1 MTPSGAMRSI
11 VLGTGSEVPA
21 GVLANSAF
29 RELVDTSD
37 SWIKARTGI
46 KERRILEA
54 DKSNADMAR
63 AAASRALE
71 DAGIPASDLDAIIVG
86 TVTPDYIFPSSACLL
101 EHMLGTKGA
110 IAFDVSAACTGFLS
124 ALAVGDSFVRS
135 GSARRVLVVGS
146 DVLSRMVNWEDRNTC
161 VLYGDAAGAVVLG
174 AGNGDG
180 RGILA
185 TRLRSDGAFAKSLY
199 VPAGGSK
206 RPATCET
213 IRNKENTLC
222 MDGKEVFRSAVR
234 NLEEISREA
243 VEAAGLEISD
253 IALVVPHQGNFRIV
267 VAVAGKLGIPIERI
281 VVNLD
286 RYGNTSAA
294 SVPLGLDEARRGG
307 RIRAGDAVLLCAFGA
322 GFTWGASVIR
332 F

>member
-1 MTPSGAMRSI
+1 VTSSGVVRSI
-11 VLGTGSEVPA
+11 VLGTGSELPPE
-21 GVLANSAF
+21 VLANAAF
-29 RELVDTSD
+29 REIVDTSD
-37 SWIKARTGI
+37 SWIRSRTGI
-46 KERRILEA
+46 KQRRILEA
-54 DKSNADMAR
+54 GKGNADMAY
-63 AAASRALE
+63 AAAARALE
-71 DAGIPASDLDAIIVG
+71 DAGLAASDLDAIIVG

-101 EHMLGTKGA
+101 ENMLGAKGA
-110 IAFDVSAACTGFLS
+110 IAFDVSAACTGFLN

-135 GSARRVLVVGS
+135 GTARRVLVVGS
-146 DVLSRMVNWEDRNTC
+146 DVLSRMVNWEDRSTC
-161 VLYGDAAGAVVLG
+161 VLFGDAAGAVVLG

-185 TRLRSDGAFAKSLY
+185 TRLKSDGAFAKSLY

-213 IRNKENTLC
+213 IRNKENMLC
-222 MDGKEVFRSAVR
+222 MDGKEVFRSAVPA
-234 NLEEISREA
+234 LVEISREA
-243 VEAAGLEISD
+243 IQAAGLAISD
-253 IALVVPHQGNFRIV
+253 IALVVPHQGNHRIV
-267 VAVAGKLGIPIERI
+267 SAVAGKLGVPIEKV
-281 VVNLD
+281 VVNID

-294 SVPLGLDEARRGG
+294 SVPVGLDEARREG